1 MTSEQLDLFPSEGS
15 SPLGGLVRISPWR
28 AVVRAWREHAQGC
41 GGRSDDQLVAVNV
54 RGSEQFSHF
63 APLGRCVIANAKA
76 QISRHKEAVT

>member
-1 MTSEQLDLFPSEGS
+1 
-15 SPLGGLVRISPWR
+15 
-28 AVVRAWREHAQGC
+28 VRAWREHAQGC